1 VEPVPETRVVL
12 NQLVRHGETE
22 IVAALAEMARLTA
35 AIVPEI
41 VGLSLGHVQH
51 GLVFTLAASDV
62 DTAVIDAAQYLG
74 GGPCVE
80 ASTGAHTE
88 TWTLPEDP
96 EELLDERRWAMYAR
110 ASAAAGIASSLSLPL
125 LSDGRAVGGVNLYA
139 STPDAFDGHHEELA
153 HALGTSAS
161 DAVTNADL
169 SFRTRTEAAEAP
181 ERLAGN
187 DDIQLAAGIIAQSH
201 GLSLETAR
209 ERLAEAAAQ
218 AGIAQVEAARA
229 VIHTHTA

>member
-1 VEPVPETRVVL
+1 MEPVPETRVVL

-22 IVAALAEMARLTA
+22 IVAALADMTRLTA

-161 DAVTNADL
+161 DAVSNADL
-169 SFRTRTEAAEAP
+169 FSVPARKPRRHRSGSRRTMTSSWPRGSSPRATGSASKRRGSDWPRRRHRP
-181 ERLAGN
+181 ESR
-187 DDIQLAAGIIAQSH
+187 
-201 GLSLETAR
+201 R
-209 ERLAEAAAQ
+209 
-218 AGIAQVEAARA
+218 
-229 VIHTHTA
+229 

>member
-1 VEPVPETRVVL
+1 
-12 NQLVRHGETE
+12 
-22 IVAALAEMARLTA
+22 MARLTA

-41 VGLSLGHVQH
+41 VGFSLRHVQY
-51 GLVFTLAASDV
+51 GLVFTLAATDV

-125 LSDGRAVGGVNLYA
+125 LSDGRPVGGVNLYA

-153 HALGTSAS
+153 RALGTSAS
-161 DAVTNADL
+161 NAVTNADL
-169 SFRTRTEAAEAP
+169 SFHTRTDAAEAP
-181 ERLAGN
+181 QRLAEH
-187 DDIQLAAGIIAQSH
+187 DDIHMAAGIIAESQGVSV
-201 GLSLETAR
+201 ETAR

-218 AGIAQVEAARA
+218 AGITEVEAARA
-229 VIHTHTA
+229 VIHTHIP